1 MSHIVPLSSYTADTT
16 VCLCLSLG
24 AGLVVP
30 GATPGSVISGVPE
43 GDSGKPG

>member
-1 MSHIVPLSSYTADTT
+1 MRHIVPLSSDTADTT
-16 VCLCLSLG
+16 VSCLFLG

-30 GATPGSVISGVPE
+30 GATPGSAISGVPD